1 MQKIGLYTGFVFLL
15 ISQSLSAQTQVV
27 TIDMTNYQ
35 SGFFAVK
42 LIESAAPND
51 TLVVNTCG
59 GVICNY
65 PKLNGT
71 IRVKFS
77 LFIRVDGKLVEVPD
91 IFETKRVKRKKLYD
105 SNGFYISRNG
115 QPYLIMKIGNKK
127 VLSEKVE
134 IDGAIMS
141 KAITKNLSCW

>member
-1 MQKIGLYTGFVFLL
+1 MKTL
-15 ISQSLSAQTQVV
+15 IFFKLMLFSLICNSQTV

-42 LIESAAPND
+42 LIDSAAAND

-65 PKLNGT
+65 PMSNG
-71 IRVKFS
+71 IVKINFS
-77 LFIRVDGKLVEVPD
+77 IFIKRDGKIIEVPE
-91 IFETKRVKRKKLYD
+91 ISKYKRFKRKQLYFI
-105 SNGFYISRNG
+105 NGFYINRNG

-134 IDGAIMS
+134 IDGPIMS